1 NECAGNVG
9 PGVGEACGG
18 RIVTSNALAT
28 AVTVYAEGQEQTC
41 CTECSLQCN
50 AVGSSTVK
58 HCEVAGSSPPS
69 LPPTLAPMQPLFAQ
83 LAAAEEKV
91 LASETM
97 TALLG
102 ASAMVAVV
110 ALIVV
115 KRRADAAAHAREAED
130 AYYPLLE

>member
-50 AVGSSTVK
+50 AVGSST
-58 HCEVAGSSPPS
+58 
-69 LPPTLAPMQPLFAQ
+69 

-110 ALIVV
+110 ALVVV
-115 KRRADAAAHAREAED
+115 KHRADAAAHAREAED